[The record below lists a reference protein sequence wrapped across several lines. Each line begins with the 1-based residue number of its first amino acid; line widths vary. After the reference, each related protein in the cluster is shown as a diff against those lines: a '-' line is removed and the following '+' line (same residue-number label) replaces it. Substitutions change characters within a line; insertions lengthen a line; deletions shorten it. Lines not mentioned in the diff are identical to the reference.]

1 MEEFKKNK
9 SSNLK
14 GENLQTINHLGKS
27 LETDIDMALLDSKF
41 VFSSIAL
48 NYEAKH
54 VNEIQ
59 TKLQNDQIRKLR
71 DLKPC
76 EVVNP

>member
-54 VNEIQ
+54 VNEI
-59 TKLQNDQIRKLR
+59 
-71 DLKPC
+71 
-76 EVVNP
+76 